1 MKESVIEEK
10 TGKRLQQMTMTA
22 LMTAVICILAPL
34 SIPIGPV
41 PISFTALA
49 IYLSLYL
56 LGWKLGTVSCLIY
69 ILLGA
74 VGLPVFSGIPIG
86 PVPISFTALAIYLS
100 LYLLGWKLGTV
111 SCLIYIL
118 LGAVG
123 LPVFSGF
130 SGGIGKLLGPTGGYI
145 IGFLPMAVL
154 AGAVMERYHNRFIQ
168 FSAMTA
174 GMALCYVFGTIWFC
188 IVMKTTVAAAL
199 RHRNENYRGSSSERV
214 CNSVYSGRYDQ
225 NYDCSDRG
233 TNIEKKIT
241 AGRNIGKIKG
251 IAVIRDKANSREI

>member
-10 TGKRLQQMTMTA
+10 TGKRLQKMKMTA

-74 VGLPVFSGIPIG
+74 VGLPVFSG
-86 PVPISFTALAIYLS
+86 V
-100 LYLLGWKLGTV
+100 
-111 SCLIYIL
+111 
-118 LGAVG
+118 
-123 LPVFSGF
+123 

-145 IGFLPMAVL
+145 IGFLPMAAL
-154 AGAVMERYHNRFIQ
+154 AGAIIERYHNRFIQ

-199 RHRNENYRGSSSERV
+199 SACVFPFIPGDMIKIMIALTGGPILKKRLQQAG
-214 CNSVYSGRYDQ
+214 
-225 NYDCSDRG
+225 
-233 TNIEKKIT
+233 ILEK
-241 AGRNIGKIKG
+241 
-251 IAVIRDKANSREI
+251 